1 MAPVHS
7 GFSKSKRK
15 SVAVLSGWSS
25 WNGGSWALF
34 LFLGCLVD
42 LCLGGK
48 VQGQKERCKRWVSV
62 LFVANPL
69 AHLSNSYS
77 HVYCSIWFHASRMDG
92 CLSLLPMHQMYSDL
106 CFHKQIL
113 ALRIPKVMR
122 GGGRPGRGFHRIK
135 SVLGTSAAGPWE
147 VTPQAMSENPGCP
160 AQPASTS

>member
-25 WNGGSWALF
+25 WKGRSWAIF
-34 LFLGCLVD
+34 WFLGCVVD

-62 LFVANPL
+62 RLLQIHRPIFRIHTVM
-69 AHLSNSYS
+69 
-77 HVYCSIWFHASRMDG
+77 YCSMLFHASRMDG
-92 CLSLLPMHQMYSDL
+92 PVASIN
-106 CFHKQIL
+106 KIL
-113 ALRIPKVMR
+113 ALRMPKVMR